1 MKKTRKTLEKI
12 NKTESR
18 FFEKTVKIDKPSAKL
33 TKTKKEKSQ
42 NYQNQKEK
50 GTLLLTL
57 QK

>member
-18 FFEKTVKIDKPSAKL
+18 FFEKTIKFDKPSAKL

-42 NYQNQKEK
+42 NY
-50 GTLLLTL
+50 
-57 QK
+57 

>member
-33 TKTKKEKSQ
+33 TKMKKEKSQ